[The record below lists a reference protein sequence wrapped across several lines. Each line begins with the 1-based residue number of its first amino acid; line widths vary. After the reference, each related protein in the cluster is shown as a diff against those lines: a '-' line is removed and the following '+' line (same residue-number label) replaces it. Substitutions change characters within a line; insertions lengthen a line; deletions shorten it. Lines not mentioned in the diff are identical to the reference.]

1 MDNIISML
9 SEIEDASAA
18 IIAEASDRKQA
29 ITDEMNQKQ
38 LLWDNELEDNAA
50 KELEKISQ
58 EVSESIK
65 QKLSIQEKQ
74 NDEDIDK
81 MCKEYEQNKSK
92 YLDILFS
99 QMIGE

>member
-1 MDNIISML
+1 MNDIISTL

-18 IIAEASDRKQA
+18 IIAEASDRKQV

-38 LLWDNELEDNAA
+38 LLWDNELEDNTA

-81 MCKEYEQNKSK
+81 MRKEYEQNKSK

>member
-1 MDNIISML
+1 MDNIISTL

-81 MCKEYEQNKSK
+81 MRKEYEQNKSK

>member
-81 MCKEYEQNKSK
+81 MRKEYEQNKSK
-92 YLDILFS
+92 YLDVLFS

>member
-81 MCKEYEQNKSK
+81 MRKEYEQNKSK
-92 YLDILFS
+92 YLNILFS

>member
-1 MDNIISML
+1 
-9 SEIEDASAA
+9 
-18 IIAEASDRKQA
+18 
-29 ITDEMNQKQ
+29 MNQKQ

-81 MCKEYEQNKSK
+81 MRKEYEQNKSK

>member
-1 MDNIISML
+1 MDNIISTL

-29 ITDEMNQKQ
+29 MTDEMNQKQ

-81 MCKEYEQNKSK
+81 MRKEYEQNKSK

>member
-1 MDNIISML
+1 MDYIISTL

-81 MCKEYEQNKSK
+81 MRKEYEQNKSK

>member
-1 MDNIISML
+1 MDNIISTL

-18 IIAEASDRKQA
+18 IIEEASDRKQA

-38 LLWDNELEDNAA
+38 LLWDNELEDNDA

-81 MCKEYEQNKSK
+81 MRKEYEQNKSK

>member
-81 MCKEYEQNKSK
+81 MRKEYEQNKSK

>member
-1 MDNIISML
+1 MDNIISTL

-18 IIAEASDRKQA
+18 IIAEASDRKQV

-81 MCKEYEQNKSK
+81 MRKEYEQNKSK

>member
-1 MDNIISML
+1 
-9 SEIEDASAA
+9 
-18 IIAEASDRKQA
+18 
-29 ITDEMNQKQ
+29 MNQKQ
-38 LLWDNELEDNAA
+38 LLWDNELEDNTA

-81 MCKEYEQNKSK
+81 MRKEYEQNKSK